1 MSKLTPQEAID
12 YIENH
17 LWNRTR
23 LGLER
28 TRTLL
33 RGIDD
38 PQKKLKFIHVAG
50 SNGKGSTCA
59 MLASILKEAGYKVG
73 LFISPYIQV
82 FNERIQING
91 ENIPDNR
98 LAEITTRVKEVAD
111 AMDDHPSHFEL
122 VTAIGFQYF
131 LEEECDIVV
140 LEVGM
145 GGELDSTN
153 AIDAPEVAVL
163 TNIGLEHT
171 EYLGDTLEKIATT
184 KAGIIKKGTSVVCYD
199 SVPEVINTI
208 RKICAEKNVPM
219 RVADMANIVPISSDI
234 DGQVFRFLRKSI
246 STTMGIVTVGRNM
259 VKETEETYRL
269 PLLGNHQLH
278 NAAVV
283 LKAVDVLNEKGWKIP
298 DESIRKGLANV
309 SWPARFE
316 VLSKDP
322 VFVLDGGHNPQCA
335 EALTA
340 SLEEYFPGEKIVFL
354 LGVLADKDYKNIVD
368 MMIPYAR
375 EFVCVTPISNR
386 ALPAEELVEYIKSK
400 GVEAVAVGKISKG
413 IAMAIEKGDAENAS
427 ADAET
432 AGGKSGADAKDAP
445 IVAFGSLYL
454 AGTVRTEFSKVYKK
468 YIRRE
473 CIAAREELT
482 EEEREDKSE
491 EIVKMIMD
499 MPEYREAKLVMLYK
513 WTNAEVR
520 LDELEE
526 ENADDDSPKAFAYPL
541 CEGQEM
547 KAILPDAEYGAQLRN
562 TADIIEEAH
571 NEEEERAKEE
581 QRAQESDEWN
591 EDGVRDSRKDD
602 ERKNRN
608 EEDEI
613 PDGWRVGSYGILEPT
628 KGFIARPEEI
638 DLVICPCTGFD
649 ENLNRLGMG
658 GGFYDRF
665 LPLCK
670 NAKKIA
676 IAFEAQKIPRVRVN
690 PHDIPM
696 DAIVTEEK
704 VYRGDN

>member
-1 MSKLTPQEAID
+1 MTPQEAID

-17 LWNRTR
+17 LWSRTR

-33 RGIDD
+33 RGIGD

-59 MLASILKEAGYKVG
+59 MLSSILKASGYKVG

-153 AIDAPEVAVL
+153 AIDVPEVAVF

-184 KAGIIKKGTSVVCYD
+184 KAGIIKPGTSVVCYD

-208 RKICAEKNVPM
+208 RKVCADKKVSM

-234 DGQVFRFLRKSI
+234 DGQTFKFLRKNI

-259 VKETEETYRL
+259 VKETEATYRL
-269 PLLGNHQLH
+269 PLLGKHQLH

-283 LKAVDVLNEKGWKIP
+283 LKTVDVLNEKGWKIP
-298 DESIRKGLANV
+298 DESIREGIANV

-322 VFVLDGGHNPQCA
+322 VFILDGGHNPQCA

-340 SLEEYFPGEKIVFL
+340 GLDEYFPGEKILFL
-354 LGVLADKDYKNIVD
+354 LGVLADKDYKTIVD
-368 MMIPYAR
+368 MMLPYAQ

-400 GVEAVAVGKISKG
+400 GVAAVAVDKIAKG
-413 IAMAIEKGDAENAS
+413 IALAIEKGDAENANIEKS
-427 ADAET
+427 NAENNSDENMVSET
-432 AGGKSGADAKDAP
+432 IDDKNGVDVMDAP
-445 IVAFGSLYL
+445 VVAFGSLYL

-482 EEEREDKSE
+482 EDEREDKSE

-499 MPEYREAKLVMLYK
+499 MPEYRDAKLVMLYK

-526 ENADDDSPKAFAYPL
+526 ENADDDEPKAFAYPL

-571 NEEEERAKEE
+571 NEEEERAKEN
-581 QRAQESDEWN
+581 QRDKE
-591 EDGVRDSRKDD
+591 ED
-602 ERKNRN
+602 
-608 EEDEI
+608 DEI
-613 PDGWRVGSYGILEPT
+613 PDGWRIGSYGILEPT

-649 ENLNRLGMG
+649 ENMNRLGMG

-676 IAFEAQKIPRVRVN
+676 IAYEAQKIHRVRVN

-696 DAIVTEEK
+696 DAVVTEER
-704 VYRGDN
+704 VYRNDNQ

>member
-1 MSKLTPQEAID
+1 MTPQEAID

-17 LWNRTR
+17 LWSRTR

-33 RGIDD
+33 RGIGD

-59 MLASILKEAGYKVG
+59 MLASILKSAGYKVG

-98 LAEITTRVKEVAD
+98 LADITTRVKEVAE

-122 VTAIGFQYF
+122 ITAIGFQYF

-153 AIDAPEVAVL
+153 AIDVPEVAVL

-171 EYLGDTLEKIATT
+171 EYLGDTMEKIAAT
-184 KAGIIKKGTSVVCYD
+184 KAGIIKTGTSVVCYD

-208 RKICAEKNVPM
+208 RKVCTEKKVPM

-234 DGQVFRFLRKSI
+234 DGQTFKFLRKNI

-259 VKETEETYRL
+259 VKETEATYRL
-269 PLLGNHQLH
+269 PLLGKHQLH
-278 NAAVV
+278 NVAVV
-283 LKAVDVLNEKGWKIP
+283 LKTVDVLNEKGWKIP
-298 DESIRKGLANV
+298 DESIREGIANV

-322 VFVLDGGHNPQCA
+322 IFILDGGHNPQCA

-340 SLEEYFPGEKIVFL
+340 GLDEYFPGEKIVFL
-354 LGVLADKDYKNIVD
+354 LGILADKDYKTIVD
-368 MMIPYAR
+368 MMLPYAK

-386 ALPAEELVEYIKSK
+386 ALPAEELAEYIRSK
-400 GVEAVAVGKISKG
+400 GIDAVAVDKIAKG
-413 IAMAIEKGDAENAS
+413 IALAIEKGDAENSS
-427 ADAET
+427 AE
-432 AGGKSGADAKDAP
+432 AKDAP
-445 IVAFGSLYL
+445 VVAFGSLYL
-454 AGTVRTEFSKVYKK
+454 AGTVRTEFSKVYKR

-482 EEEREDKSE
+482 EDERKDKSE
-491 EIVKMIMD
+491 EIVEKIME
-499 MPEYREAKLVMLYK
+499 MPEYRDAKLVMLYK

-526 ENADDDSPKAFAYPL
+526 ENADDDEPKAFAYPL
-541 CEGQEM
+541 CEGQDM

-571 NEEEERAKEE
+571 NEEEERAREDQREKEE
-581 QRAQESDEWN
+581 D
-591 EDGVRDSRKDD
+591 
-602 ERKNRN
+602 
-608 EEDEI
+608 DEI
-613 PDGWRVGSYGILEPT
+613 PDGWRIGSYGILEPT

-649 ENLNRLGMG
+649 ENMNRLGMG

-676 IAFEAQKIPRVRVN
+676 IAFEAQKINRVRVN

-696 DAIVTEEK
+696 DAVVTEER
-704 VYRGDN
+704 VCRGDK

>member
-1 MSKLTPQEAID
+1 MSKMTPQEAID

-91 ENIPDNR
+91 ENIPDDR
-98 LAEITTRVKEVAD
+98 LAEITVRVKEVAD
-111 AMDDHPSHFEL
+111 AMEDHPSHIAL
-122 VTAIGFQYF
+122 VNALGFQYF

-145 GGELDSTN
+145 GGALDSTN
-153 AIDAPEVAVL
+153 AIDVPEVAVF

-184 KAGIIKKGTSVVCYD
+184 KAGIIKPGTSVVCYD
-199 SVPEVINTI
+199 SAPEVINTI
-208 RKICAEKNVPM
+208 RKICIEKNVQL
-219 RVADMANIVPISSDI
+219 RVADMGNIVPVSSDL
-234 DGQVFRFLRKSI
+234 DGQTFKFLRKNL

-259 VKETEETYRL
+259 VRDGEDKFKL

-283 LKAVDVLNEKGWKIP
+283 LKTIDVLNEKGWRIP
-298 DESIRKGLANV
+298 DEAIRNGLANV

-322 VFVLDGGHNPQCA
+322 IFILDGGHNPQCA

-340 SLEEYFPGEKIVFL
+340 GLDEYLPGEKIVFL

-368 MMIPYAR
+368 MMVPYAR

-386 ALPAEELVEYIKSK
+386 ALPAEELAEYIQSK
-400 GVEAVAVGKISKG
+400 GVDVIVADSIPKG
-413 IAMAIEKGDAENAS
+413 IAKAIERSDAEN
-427 ADAET
+427 
-432 AGGKSGADAKDAP
+432 SGAVEDAP
-445 IVAFGSLYL
+445 VVAFGSLYL
-454 AGTVRTEFSKVYKK
+454 AGTVRTDFPQVYKK

-482 EEEREDKSE
+482 EEERVDKSE
-491 EIVKMIMD
+491 EIVKRIMD
-499 MPEYREAKLVMLYK
+499 MPEYRDAKLVMLYK

-526 ENADDDSPKAFAYPL
+526 ENADDDNPKAFAYPL

-547 KAILPDAEYGAQLRN
+547 KPILPDAEYGAQLRN

-571 NEEEERAKEE
+571 NEEEERAREE
-581 QRAQESDEWN
+581 QRAQEEAANGEVD
-591 EDGVRDSRKDD
+591 DSRREED
-602 ERKNRN
+602 RKNRDD
-608 EEDEI
+608 EDEI
-613 PDGWRVGSYGILEPT
+613 PDGWRIGAYGILEPT

-638 DLVICPCTGFD
+638 DLIICPCTGFD

-665 LPLCK
+665 LPQCK

-696 DAIVTEEK
+696 DAVVTEETI
-704 VYRGDN
+704 YRGSQE